1 MFRELEVMYSQEE
14 ERYLDTSS
22 AFFWHVWNSFTLDK
36 HTANRL
42 NLKKNYERVENAI
55 NSINI
60 SI

>member
-1 MFRELEVMYSQEE
+1 MYSQEE